1 VDVQCPVYGPTYVH
15 TGQVR
20 SGAGRV
26 NRGKS
31 SPPPADGAGME
42 QGRPQRLV
50 RACALLLL
58 PALVGALPVAAT
70 LTAHPDQDAP
80 TFTVRDT
87 TVSMHLDEPPPG
99 VDVHTTPSTQ
109 SLIAAAGLTTKRS
122 LNAPSAQ
129 RGGPVLA
136 MTTAPPGTPTT
147 SSLSQHV
154 LPSCS
159 GVSDGNTGDR
169 VQVAYVTQVGSTDRY
184 ASVLPALQ
192 SYVADVDDVMA
203 VSADETGGGR
213 RVRWVVDGQCV
224 PTILHVVLPAGSL
237 GSSSDSDGGFTA
249 TINAMEAKGYNASD
263 RKYLMFAEADNL
275 CGIAQVYPTSAKTNN
290 YNNGFAPMFARVDSA
305 CWTSTYHSVASHELM
320 HTLGSVMSDSLHP
333 SAAGHCT
340 DDYDVMCYADGAGV
354 AMTYP
359 CPAWHEQLYDCGH
372 DDYFSTDP
380 VASSYLGTHW
390 NTADS
395 AFLDVVPALDA
406 SATLTLAAPSEL
418 RPGLSTTVSVTDPA
432 PAGATYSWSVTPTV
446 CLVGSATA
454 ASATVMCP
462 ADQTG
467 AVDVSVY
474 RAASGQAELGTT
486 TIQPVAAGPDPL
498 TVTLSAP
505 ATLAVGAV
513 ATVTGTVTD
522 GSQPVRTTATWYSAP
537 AGSTA
542 WVRIAGPAPTSVAGA
557 TSISVA
563 PSASATYRLVVSAPA
578 ASTWTATPAMAT
590 VTVVRKPTI
599 LSMSVT
605 SGRPDV
611 LRTTLVSGTTRLP
624 GYSVSLYYHY
634 AGTSTWVLLRR
645 YTTDSTARIAVA
657 VQPKR
662 YAYYL
667 WRFSGS
673 TVYAPVSS
681 GQAVVTY

>member
-1 VDVQCPVYGPTYVH
+1 
-15 TGQVR
+15 
-20 SGAGRV
+20 
-26 NRGKS
+26 
-31 SPPPADGAGME
+31 ME

-50 RACALLLL
+50 RACALLAL
-58 PALVGALPVAAT
+58 PALVAALPVAAT

-109 SLIAAAGLTTKRS
+109 SLLAAAGLTTKRS
-122 LNAPSAQ
+122 LNSPAAQ
-129 RGGPVLA
+129 GGGPVLA
-136 MTTAPPGTPTT
+136 MTTPPPGTPTT

-203 VSADETGGGR
+203 VSSAETGGGR
-213 RVRWVVDGQCV
+213 RVRWVVDAQCV

-237 GSSSDSDGGFTA
+237 GSASDSDGGFTA
-249 TINAMEAKGYNASD
+249 TINAMEAKGYAAPS

-290 YNNGFAPMFARVDSA
+290 YNNGYAPMFARVDSA

-340 DDYDVMCYADGAGV
+340 DDYDVMCYVDGPGV

-380 VASSYLGTHW
+380 IAGSYLGTHW

-406 SATLTLAAPSEL
+406 SATLTLAAPAEL
-418 RPGLSTTVSVTDPA
+418 RPGLSATVSVTDPA
-432 PAGATYSWSVTPTV
+432 PAGATYSWSVTPTA
-446 CLVGSATA
+446 CLVGRRRRHRDGH
-454 ASATVMCP
+454 VP
-462 ADQTG
+462 VDQTG
-467 AVDVSVY
+467 PVDVSVY
-474 RAASGQAELGTT
+474 RAASGAAELGTA
-486 TIQPVAAGPDPL
+486 TIQPQVTGPDVL
-498 TVTLSAP
+498 DVALSAP
-505 ATLAVGAV
+505 ARPWQEAARRRSPARCPSPASRCAAPSPGTPRTLRALLGGRQGPGRDRRRRGQQRRAHPRGGGEVRARRRPAVGLHM
-513 ATVTGTVTD
+513 D
-522 GSQPVRTTATWYSAP
+522 GGP
-537 AGSTA
+537 GS
-542 WVRIAGPAPTSVAGA
+542 RRR
-557 TSISVA
+557 
-563 PSASATYRLVVSAPA
+563 SASP
-578 ASTWTATPAMAT
+578 
-590 VTVVRKPTI
+590 
-599 LSMSVT
+599 SV
-605 SGRPDV
+605 P
-611 LRTTLVSGTTRLP
+611 
-624 GYSVSLYYHY
+624 
-634 AGTSTWVLLRR
+634 
-645 YTTDSTARIAVA
+645 
-657 VQPKR
+657 
-662 YAYYL
+662 
-667 WRFSGS
+667 
-673 TVYAPVSS
+673 
-681 GQAVVTY
+681 